1 MIKRYHANPPPFSL
15 GYTFIY
21 SLPVIVVNRD
31 DSVTINFFNIA
42 ETEDEEKEEEGQKKK
57 KKDIHSQ
64 SIPRHIA

>member
-1 MIKRYHANPPPFSL
+1 
-15 GYTFIY
+15 
-21 SLPVIVVNRD
+21 
-31 DSVTINFFNIA
+31 VTINFFNIA